1 MKVTA
6 LLRVCYRSVTAL
18 LRVCYAS
25 VTALL
30 PLCYRSATALLPL
43 CYRSVTA
50 SVAVCFLAFLG
61 FLFGVLQRSSAAF
74 FPASDFVSINF
85 SYSCCSRIIRFETII
100 LLQQYFYLLLWCSDS
115 VCDHLNGHRLVVNRK
130 VPTRLAVM
138 HQQQQ
143 SEPQALG
150 CKGEPIEFAPIP
162 IAGKNLDVG

>member
-100 LLQQYFYLLLWCSDS
+100 PFSFFS
-115 VCDHLNGHRLVVNRK
+115 GF
-130 VPTRLAVM
+130 PTDFI
-138 HQQQQ
+138 
-143 SEPQALG
+143 SCNNISTSSFG
-150 CKGEPIEFAPIP
+150 APIRFA
-162 IAGKNLDVG
+162 II